1 VPGYR
6 ASIPRSHSPPMHEIT
21 ATQNILSIALSE
33 ARRVG
38 AARIARVSVKVGE
51 WSTFEP
57 DCIRFYFRVL
67 ARGTPA
73 EDAEVAVEVAP
84 VKYACE
90 GCGLEY
96 TPVEG
101 RFCCPRCSGARG
113 TVVSGREIYVES
125 IEVQHADTGDSE
137 SPGRK

>member
-1 VPGYR
+1 
-6 ASIPRSHSPPMHEIT
+6 MHELT

-33 ARRVG
+33 AAKVG
-38 AARIARVSVKVGE
+38 AARITRISVKVGE

-57 DCIRFYFRVL
+57 DCIRFYFDII

-73 EDAEVAVEVAP
+73 EDAALAIETIP
-84 VKYACE
+84 VTYACE
-90 GCGLEY
+90 ECGLEY

-101 RFCCPRCSGARG
+101 RFRCPRCSGVGG

-125 IEVQHADTGDSE
+125 IEVQHADTGDPK
-137 SPGRK
+137 SPGGE